1 MASTASLASC
11 DDQEDLVAQLDVEEF
26 LARFRDRANAV
37 KDRGIPPLEGEAR
50 QQFIQQAE
58 KDYLDYSLVGG
69 ATWGIEDGS
78 LVLRIPLA

>member
-1 MASTASLASC
+1 M
-11 DDQEDLVAQLDVEEF
+11 AQLDVEEF
-26 LARFRDRANAV
+26 LARFRDRAAAV

-58 KDYLDYSLVGG
+58 KDYLDYSLVGSSSW
-69 ATWGIEDGS
+69 AIEDDH